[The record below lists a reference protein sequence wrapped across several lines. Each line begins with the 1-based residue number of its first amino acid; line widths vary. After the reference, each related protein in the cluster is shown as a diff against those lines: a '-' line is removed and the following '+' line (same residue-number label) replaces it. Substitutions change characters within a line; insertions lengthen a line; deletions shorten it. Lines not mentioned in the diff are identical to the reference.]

1 MKALLAAGVL
11 AALMCGP
18 AEASLNSDTFGW
30 SYFNV
35 DPITFTGDHLESI
48 TLDYNLTYGSGYH
61 VQDMAAFMAGDY
73 TIHSAMSFE
82 NGNANAPN
90 IDAVFGVVA
99 SCDNSFCSL
108 TGGYSGTITFTG
120 ADAAYFVGA
129 TRPTYVSTFF
139 SLAGIGPGSP
149 QLLPKMPMVTTSGV
163 ATFSVPEPS
172 TWGLFIAGFGLIG
185 GAMRRRRRVGVTFA

>member
-1 MKALLAAGVL
+1 MKGLLVAGMLAAVVC
-11 AALMCGP
+11 AP
-18 AEASLNSDTFGW
+18 AEASANSDTFGW

-35 DPITFTGDHLESI
+35 DPIEFTGDHLESI
-48 TLDYNLTYGSGYH
+48 TLDYSLTYGSGYR

-73 TIHSAMSFE
+73 TIHSTLSFE
-82 NGNANAPN
+82 NGNANAPS
-90 IDAVFGVVA
+90 IDSIFGVTA

-120 ADAAYFVGA
+120 AAAAYFVGA
-129 TRPTYVSTFF
+129 PRPTYVSTFF
-139 SLAGIGPGSP
+139 SPVGIGPGSP

-172 TWGLFIAGFGLIG
+172 TWGLFVMGFGLIG
-185 GAMRRRRRVGVTFA
+185 GAMRRRQRLTFTL